1 MKQSKNTSY
10 YVKSAIVVAI
20 MFIFQFLPP
29 VGQITEL
36 GMKVLGIYIALLYG
50 WSAVNIVWPSFL
62 ALFFLAFSGYD
73 TVGHLITSGFG
84 NATNVY
90 IMLICVFSFFV
101 TQSGVSGIIVRAIIG
116 RKFAS
121 GRPWII
127 SGLFL
132 TAAYACGAL
141 ISMTPA
147 CIIVWSIVCQ
157 YCKDLGYKKGDK
169 YPVLMIV
176 GIALAGLMGYSL
188 FPFRVPGT
196 TLVGMVT
203 EAGGAVPFLPYVV
216 CAFII
221 GYGSLMA
228 YLLLCKYL
236 FRPDVSRLA
245 QSYDFGKTEK
255 ICVMGIKIPP
265 HTRAQRARVSIS
277 KA

>member
-1 MKQSKNTSY
+1 MGKSKNTSFY
-10 YVKSAIVVAI
+10 IHSAICVAI
-20 MFIFQFLPP
+20 MVAFQFLPP
-29 VGQITEL
+29 VGQITAL
-36 GMKVLGIYIALLYG
+36 GMKVLGIYIGLLYG
-50 WSAVNIVWPSFL
+50 WSTVSLIWPSFL
-62 ALFFLAFSGYD
+62 GLFFLAFSGYD

-157 YCKDLGYKKGDK
+157 YCKDLGYKNVHVGTVEAYPSLESALRLIRVSGVKEIRLAPFMVVAGDHAIND
-169 YPVLMIV
+169 M
-176 GIALAGLMGYSL
+176 AGEEEESWKSRLEAEGYS
-188 FPFRVPGT
+188 
-196 TLVGMVT
+196 
-203 EAGGAVPFLPYVV
+203 
-216 CAFII
+216 
-221 GYGSLMA
+221 
-228 YLLLCKYL
+228 
-236 FRPDVSRLA
+236 VSGVINGLGEYREIQNLYA
-245 QSYDFGKTEK
+245 EHAKNAK
-255 ICVMGIKIPP
+255 PL
-265 HTRAQRARVSIS
+265 
-277 KA
+277 